1 MNPMA
6 LAWAIG
12 FFYAPSSLAGR
23 PSCRHGARRAD
34 DRPVVTGLVAPTTVL
49 SLLAWSH
56 LPLLVPFDSARY
68 NQSHNFE
75 LQKVTLLI
83 SRRFAR
89 ALAACF
95 LGAARAC
102 GRMMPGRSAENVAAL
117 SAGKCGASRTPC
129 ATLRN
134 PGGASRTPCATLRNP
149 GGSQQLLEVGPIEHL
164 AHAEPDN
171 CVPTKVKMGF
181 PTPLSRHYSYRRI
194 DVLRGMTSVSAIFGH
209 AVQLAD
215 DPAPVIELPAE
226 IAAFGVAR
234 FHRVEHLDL

>member
-117 SAGKCGASRTPC
+117 SAGKCGASRTPLRYAAEPRRCVADPLRC
-129 ATLRN
+129 AAEPRRFATAARSR
-134 PGGASRTPCATLRNP
+134 PYRTPRAC
-149 GGSQQLLEVGPIEHL
+149 
-164 AHAEPDN
+164 
-171 CVPTKVKMGF
+171 
-181 PTPLSRHYSYRRI
+181 
-194 DVLRGMTSVSAIFGH
+194 
-209 AVQLAD
+209 
-215 DPAPVIELPAE
+215 
-226 IAAFGVAR
+226 
-234 FHRVEHLDL
+234 